1 MVLSITTVAQYLC
14 VLWVVCSIDYSPSH
28 YEITTSRPV
37 MLSPLICL
45 HASINHTFALFI
57 TPSVNHPLLLLLH
70 STITMPPF
78 SKTILHC
85 LWVSFLLCLDFFC
98 QPTSNQR
105 KCCVSDYV
113 RGSQGWLARS
123 SKQAQRYT
131 LTNVIFRKAES
142 GKRSSRPD
150 VKFWL
155 AIMALLPQKLHH
167 LRCNSD
173 TKFNF
178 ALSAQQVRVPVVT
191 LERVIND

>member
-1 MVLSITTVAQYLC
+1 MPPSITPLPYSL
-14 VLWVVCSIDYSPSH
+14 LHPSIIPSSSSCSTPPSP
-28 YEITTSRPV
+28 
-37 MLSPLICL
+37 CL
-45 HASINHTFALFI
+45 HSAKPSFTACEYLFCCVKI
-57 TPSVNHPLLLLLH
+57 
-70 STITMPPF
+70 
-78 SKTILHC
+78 
-85 LWVSFLLCLDFFC
+85 FFC

-105 KCCVSDYV
+105 KCGVSDYV

-155 AIMALLPQKLHH
+155 AIMALLPQKPHH
-167 LRCNSD
+167 LRHNAD

-191 LERVIND
+191 LETVINN